1 MDTVL
6 IANSLVYIAQFYLA
20 LVVGFYNFKHA
31 SNKLFFTFVLFTVFQ
46 GVLHLY
52 TTITPIEEATGLKLR
67 LALVPIPLMLLFLFL
82 FVEKFP
88 DNRHE
93 VHQGEIWWFILA
105 LFLTLTVWTPL
116 FIKDAVFGEG
126 VLTIYKGPLFYLFF
140 IFIVATILDAFVVLV
155 RKIAVSKG
163 RERKNLI
170 FVLVGVITSFVLE
183 AVTQFI
189 LPDFFGITIF
199 LRYISLF
206 TLPMLLAIAYAIIGH
221 RILDVRTIPAQV
233 YTLLIWVIVL
243 LGIVFNPFAQSSAF
257 KAFIFILTIL
267 LGALLTRNVAEEI
280 RQHDEIRRLATELGQ
295 ANKKLK
301 ELDQLK
307 SQFVSFVSH
316 QLRGPLAIIKDF
328 SEMLTRGSYGEVP
341 KEAQDAITSINQ
353 SSKRL
358 MMLVNDFL
366 DLRKIEEGKMD
377 FAFAEV
383 DIVKLIKEIEK
394 DFRVLADEKKLKMET
409 QFQFPQIFVHVDEQ
423 RLRQVIQNLLDN
435 AIKYT
440 ESGWVRIEVMQG
452 NQGETRLT
460 ISDSGRGMSED
471 IVKTAFDQF
480 TRDKGVR
487 TIVGTG
493 LGLYIAKQ
501 IITAHKGRIWAESQG
516 EGKGSVFC
524 IELPKVL

>member
-1 MDTVL
+1 
-6 IANSLVYIAQFYLA
+6 
-20 LVVGFYNFKHA
+20 
-31 SNKLFFTFVLFTVFQ
+31 
-46 GVLHLY
+46 
-52 TTITPIEEATGLKLR
+52 
-67 LALVPIPLMLLFLFL
+67 
-82 FVEKFP
+82 
-88 DNRHE
+88 
-93 VHQGEIWWFILA
+93 
-105 LFLTLTVWTPL
+105 
-116 FIKDAVFGEG
+116 
-126 VLTIYKGPLFYLFF
+126 
-140 IFIVATILDAFVVLV
+140 
-155 RKIAVSKG
+155 
-163 RERKNLI
+163 
-170 FVLVGVITSFVLE
+170 
-183 AVTQFI
+183 
-189 LPDFFGITIF
+189 
-199 LRYISLF
+199 
-206 TLPMLLAIAYAIIGH
+206 
-221 RILDVRTIPAQV
+221 
-233 YTLLIWVIVL
+233 
-243 LGIVFNPFAQSSAF
+243 
-257 KAFIFILTIL
+257 
-267 LGALLTRNVAEEI
+267 LTRNVAEEI

-328 SEMLTRGSYGEVP
+328 SEMLTRGSYGEIS
-341 KEAQDAITSINQ
+341 KEAQDPIMSINQ